1 LPKRENPPSP
11 KSFISTL
18 LLLSVIEKSL
28 VFDPVGSFTI
38 VDCALAVEINIAA
51 IVAMTKKRIIGFM
64 DPPS

>member
-1 LPKRENPPSP
+1 
-11 KSFISTL
+11 
-18 LLLSVIEKSL
+18 
-28 VFDPVGSFTI
+28 VGSFTI